1 MNKNL
6 PAIATLAFLVLFTG
20 LTLWLDRVV
29 QPAGPKLDGSTRH
42 EPDYIVENFNA
53 IKLDLTGQPHFTLA
67 AVKMTHFPDDLTT
80 ALERP
85 HFIGFNQKSAPF
97 HMYAQRGT
105 LTEDGDHAY
114 FRDQVRV
121 VREAY
126 AKASELTLNTTYLHI
141 IPEESFAE
149 TDKPVVI
156 QDAHTHITAV
166 GLKLNKDKHEFKLL
180 SRVKA
185 RYAPPPR

>member
-1 MNKNL
+1 MSKNL
-6 PAIATLAFLVLFTG
+6 TAWITLAFLLLFAG
-20 LTLWLDRVV
+20 LTFWLNQVV
-29 QPAGPKLDGSTRH
+29 QPAGPKLDGSARH

-53 IKLDLTGQPHFTLA
+53 IKLNLNGQPHFTLA
-67 AVKMTHFPDDLTT
+67 AIKMTHFPDDLTT
-80 ALERP
+80 LMERP
-85 HFIGFNQKSAPF
+85 HFTAFNPTAAPY

-105 LTEDGDHAY
+105 ITEDGVHAY
-114 FRDQVRV
+114 FYDNVRV
-121 VREAY
+121 VREASG
-126 AKASELTLNTTYLHI
+126 KATEMTLNTSYLHI
-141 IPEESFAE
+141 IPDKHYAE

-166 GLKLNKDKHEFKLL
+166 GLKLDKASHQIKLL

>member
-6 PAIATLAFLVLFTG
+6 PALATLVFLVLFAG

-29 QPAGPKLDGSTRH
+29 QPAGPRLDGSTRH

-53 IKLDLTGQPHFTLA
+53 VKLNLSGQPHFTLA
-67 AVKMTHFPDDLTT
+67 AAKMTHFPDDLTT
-80 ALERP
+80 ELERP
-85 HFIGFNQKSAPF
+85 HFIGFNPKGPPF

-105 LTEDGDHAY
+105 ITEDGDHAY
-114 FRDQVRV
+114 FHDNVRV

-126 AKASELTLNTTYLHI
+126 GKDSELTLNTSYLHI
-141 IPEESFAE
+141 IPEESLAE

-156 QDAHTHITAV
+156 KDAHTHITAV

>member
-1 MNKNL
+1 MSKNL
-6 PAIATLAFLVLFTG
+6 PAWATLAFLVLFAG
-20 LTLWLDRVV
+20 LTLWLDHVV

-53 IKLDLTGQPHFTLA
+53 IKLDLSGQPHFTLA

-80 ALERP
+80 VLVRP
-85 HFIGFNQKSAPF
+85 HFIGFNPNAAPY

-105 LTEDGDHAY
+105 VTEDGEHAY
-114 FRDQVRV
+114 FYDNVRV
-121 VREAY
+121 IREAHG
-126 AKASELTLNTTYLHI
+126 KDSELTLNTSYLHI
-141 IPEESFAE
+141 VPEKDFAE

-166 GLKLNKDKHEFKLL
+166 GLKLDKDKHEFKLL

>member
-6 PAIATLAFLVLFTG
+6 PALATLLFLVLFAG

-42 EPDYIVENFNA
+42 EPDYIVDNFNA
-53 IKLDLTGQPHFTLA
+53 IKLDLNGQPHFTLA
-67 AVKMTHFPDDLTT
+67 AIKMTHYPDDLTT
-80 ALERP
+80 TLERP
-85 HFIGFNQKSAPF
+85 HFIGLNPKTAPY
-97 HMYAQRGT
+97 HMYALHGT
-105 LTEDGDHAY
+105 ITEDGDHAY
-114 FRDQVRV
+114 FRDNVRV

-126 AKASELTLNTTYLHI
+126 GKDSELTLNTSYLHI
-141 IPEESFAE
+141 IPEESIAE

-166 GLKLNKDKHEFKLL
+166 GLKLDKDKHQFKLL